1 MENLQERMEN
11 LQERRRR
18 NCRRG
23 GGGGSAGEEEE
34 AAREE
39 GEKLRSSLGVGET
52 ENGYRSLSLPLVPVG
67 AKTKFPAL
75 SFPPSYLFPA

>member
-1 MENLQERMEN
+1 MVACCCL
-11 LQERRRR
+11 LSW
-18 NCRRG
+18 RG
-23 GGGGSAGEEEE
+23 ETAGEEDLPE
-34 AAREE
+34 RR
-39 GEKLRSSLGVGET
+39 GRSSDPAWGWGET

>member
-39 GEKLRSSLGVGET
+39 GEKLRSSRQRWGWGKTET
-52 ENGYRSLSLPLVPVG
+52 G
-67 AKTKFPAL
+67 
-75 SFPPSYLFPA
+75 